1 MTTLTDYCIYTVIV
15 FPCCLPLGFEAS
27 EAHVL
32 DLQILVHAVFGAFAA
47 QPGLFDPPNVAS
59 GVDRRPSQLT
69 CQPDIRSVSDGQSF
83 LLCSVSD
90 LMTGSS
96 GPKVSSR
103 VQIMSVE
110 TAVRSVGCTKE
121 PSVVDQRALRG
132 AGLRA
137 VTQHEFGVHRSA
149 ELLHEHIVDLAL
161 HQEAFLNLEFMAPL
175 TAISTSALSN
185 TMKGA
190 WPPSSMD
197 AFFTVS
203 AAIFRSDES
212 GEVLFVQRQQIEPL
226 PEHHAPLPGVKGSVG
241 SVHSQLGLG
250 RAAVRHPGDLLPG
263 GRVQHREHR
272 GCGDPAAVDVA
283 LRPEQRSGDIQAEA
297 PLHGGGQAGPQH
309 AERGHNR
316 GESVCGESVCAEVC
330 VQRCAGS
337 GCRLLFYPQV
347 GAETPAAF
355 RRF

>member
-47 QPGLFDPPNVAS
+47 QPGLFDPPKRGLRGNSPAS
-59 GVDRRPSQLT
+59 PTLEALAMARASS
-69 CQPDIRSVSDGQSF
+69 SV
-83 LLCSVSD
+83 
-90 LMTGSS
+90 

-161 HQEAFLNLEFMAPL
+161 HQEAFLNLEFMA
-175 TAISTSALSN
+175 
-185 TMKGA
+185 
-190 WPPSSMD
+190 
-197 AFFTVS
+197 
-203 AAIFRSDES
+203 RSRP
-212 GEVLFVQRQQIEPL
+212 FPR
-226 PEHHAPLPGVKGSVG
+226 
-241 SVHSQLGLG
+241 
-250 RAAVRHPGDLLPG
+250 
-263 GRVQHREHR
+263 
-272 GCGDPAAVDVA
+272 
-283 LRPEQRSGDIQAEA
+283 LR
-297 PLHGGGQAGPQH
+297 
-309 AERGHNR
+309 
-316 GESVCGESVCAEVC
+316 
-330 VQRCAGS
+330 
-337 GCRLLFYPQV
+337 CR
-347 GAETPAAF
+347 T
-355 RRF
+355 R